1 MSGTTIRTGTPVRKR
16 RSRLPWLMWLL
27 AIVGI
32 ITWWALYQS
41 RWFLIEEVK
50 VEGIKRLN
58 QQTVMQVAQVKLG
71 EPVIS
76 AQPAKISKRLAAIP
90 QIKSV
95 QVERGWPHSVLI
107 KVTERSPVAASIGR
121 TGFNLIDDEGMLAG
135 RSKIKPKKFRLIT
148 AKPNTPAMKSA
159 VKIALAMPAKWK
171 VAKITAEN
179 SNSVIV
185 ELIHGQT
192 IAFGSGEQA
201 KLKVKV
207 VGSLIINNYRHINVS
222 TPLSPSVRR

>member
-1 MSGTTIRTGTPVRKR
+1 MSGTTIRTGTPIRKR
-16 RSRLPWLMWLL
+16 RSRMPWLLWLL
-27 AIVGI
+27 VIVGI
-32 ITWWALYQS
+32 VTWWALYQS

-50 VEGIKRLN
+50 IAGVKRLN
-58 QQTVMQVAQVKLG
+58 QQTIMQAAEVQLG
-71 EPVIS
+71 QPVIS
-76 AQPAKISKRLAAIP
+76 ANRSEIYKRLQKNP
-90 QIKSV
+90 QVKSV

-107 KVTERSPVAASIGR
+107 KVTERYPVAAAIGR
-121 TGFNLIDDEGMLAG
+121 SGFNLIDDEGMLAG
-135 RSKIKPKKFRLIT
+135 RSPVKPKKFRIIS

-159 VKIALAMPAKWK
+159 VQIAIAIPAKWK

-185 ELIHGQT
+185 QLIHGQT
-192 IAFGSGEQA
+192 IAFGSGDQA

-222 TPLSPSVRR
+222 TPLSPTVRR

>member
-16 RSRLPWLMWLL
+16 RTRMPWLFWLLSIL
-27 AIVGI
+27 AIV
-32 ITWWALYQS
+32 TWWALYQS
-41 RWFLIEEVK
+41 KWFLIEEVK
-50 VEGIKRLN
+50 VEGIKRLD
-58 QQTVMQVAQVKLG
+58 QQTVMQVAKVELG

-76 AQPAKISKRLAAIP
+76 ANPGAISKRLSAIA

-95 QVERGWPHSVLI
+95 EVERGWPHSVLI
-107 KVTERSPVAASIGR
+107 KVTERKPVAASIGR

-135 RSKIKPKKFRLIT
+135 RAKVKPKKFRVIE

-159 VKIALAMPAKWK
+159 VQVAMALPAKWK
-171 VAKITAEN
+171 VAKISAQNGNNVLVT
-179 SNSVIV
+179 
-185 ELIHGQT
+185 LIHGQT
-192 IAFGSGEQA
+192 IAFGSGDQA

-222 TPLSPSVRR
+222 TPLSPTVRR